1 MRRDIVLFG
10 IQWSGKG
17 TQADLLMNVLKS
29 YQYFEPGNILR
40 ALKSND
46 NVLGEHI
53 KSSMDQGKMVD
64 DAIVFGLFDIYQH
77 LLQPGQN
84 MLVDGFMRTLPQM
97 HYFLYQE
104 YIHKRGLVWIHFKLS
119 KEKAIERIVHRAST
133 EWRVD
138 DTKDAIERRLNIYEQ
153 ETTPVIDYLDKVGK
167 IIHIDADQS
176 VEKIFE
182 DTLAALKK
190 LYIIE

>member
-1 MRRDIVLFG
+1 MKKDIILFG

-17 TQADLLMNVLKS
+17 TQADFLMKSLKN

-53 KSSMDQGKMVD
+53 KTSMDQGKMVD

-77 LLQPGQN
+77 LLEPGQH
-84 MLVDGFMRTLPQM
+84 MLIDWFIRTLPQM

-104 YIHKRGLVWIHFKLS
+104 YFHKRGLVGIHFKLS
-119 KEKAIERIVHRAST
+119 REKAIERILARSAK

-138 DTKDAIERRLNIYEQ
+138 DTKKAIETRLSIYEK
-153 ETTPVIDYLDKVGK
+153 ETQPVIDYLDSLWK
-167 IIHIDADQS
+167 IIHIDANQS
-176 VEKIFE
+176 IEKIFE
-182 DTLAALKK
+182 DTIAALKQID
-190 LYIIE
+190 IIK